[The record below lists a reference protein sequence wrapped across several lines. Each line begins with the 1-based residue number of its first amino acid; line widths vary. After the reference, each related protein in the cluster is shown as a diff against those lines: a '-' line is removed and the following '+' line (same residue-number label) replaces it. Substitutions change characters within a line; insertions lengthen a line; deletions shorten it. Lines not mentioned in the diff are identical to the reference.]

1 MGQVVSQAELI
12 LRRGEW
18 KRNGEGVV
26 CASGGFDLLHPG
38 HIRLLDQARA
48 LGAVVVVAVESD
60 ATLRSA
66 SNGTS
71 SPTDVPKDRPASR
84 PITPSAER
92 AEILAA
98 LAAVDYVVE
107 LVDASLED
115 FLPRFAPD
123 VFVRGRPANVSEEN
137 SRQDAAL
144 ARAACKIVDF
154 PLEPGYST
162 TRLLE
167 RIAEFHS

>member
-48 LGAVVVVAVESD
+48 LGAVLVVAVESD
-60 ATLRSA
+60 ATLRTV
-66 SNGTS
+66 SNRTS
-71 SPTDVPKDRPASR
+71 SSTDAPKSRIALRPL
-84 PITPSAER
+84 TPAAER

-107 LVDASLED
+107 LDDVPLAD
-115 FLPRFAPD
+115 FLERFVPD
-123 VFVRGRPANVSEEN
+123 IFVRGRPAEVDAPTVH
-137 SRQDAAL
+137 QDAAL
-144 ARAACKIVDF
+144 ARAGCKIVNL

-167 RIAEFHS
+167 RIAQSHS

>member
-1 MGQVVSQAELI
+1 LGQVVSQAELI

-48 LGAVVVVAVESD
+48 LGRVLVVALESD
-60 ATLRSA
+60 ATLRAA
-66 SNGTS
+66 SNRTS
-71 SPTDVPKDRPASR
+71 ISKSRSTSR
-84 PITPSAER
+84 PVTPAAER

-98 LAAVDYVVE
+98 LAAVDFVVE
-107 LVDASLED
+107 LDDVPLAD
-115 FLPRFAPD
+115 FLGRLAPD
-123 VFVRGRPANVSEEN
+123 VLVRGRPAGISEPELQ
-137 SRQDAAL
+137 QDSAL
-144 ARAACKIVDF
+144 ARAGCKIVDL

-167 RIAEFHS
+167 RIRESHL

>member
-38 HIRLLDQARA
+38 HIRLLDQARS
-48 LGAVVVVAVESD
+48 LGAVLVVAVESD
-60 ATLRSA
+60 AAIRAA
-66 SNGTS
+66 SNRS
-71 SPTDVPKDRPASR
+71 SSIEAPKNRIASR
-84 PITPSAER
+84 PVTPAAER

-107 LVDASLED
+107 LDDAPLVD
-115 FLPRFAPD
+115 FLERFVPD
-123 VFVRGRPANVSEEN
+123 VFVRGRPTDVAALTVQ
-137 SRQDAAL
+137 QDAAL
-144 ARAACKIVDF
+144 ARAGCKSVNL

-167 RIAEFHS
+167 RIAESHS